1 LSGQVQKFSLPLL
14 SEKGASC
21 LTLDQY
27 RATVAQ
33 AYKVY
38 GFRLRGTDHEVS
50 IPPEEIS
57 DPILEPTADLIIG
70 QCRLTAVSRAL
81 RTMSEQKLI
90 HSSSLFLRLS
100 SICEED
106 ENRDNRCQYQN
117 SAESDL
123 VDRYTDKTPEDEET
137 KR

>member
-1 LSGQVQKFSLPLL
+1 
-14 SEKGASC
+14 
-21 LTLDQY
+21 
-27 RATVAQ
+27 
-33 AYKVY
+33 
-38 GFRLRGTDHEVS
+38 
-50 IPPEEIS
+50 
-57 DPILEPTADLIIG
+57 
-70 QCRLTAVSRAL
+70 
-81 RTMSEQKLI
+81 MSEQKLI